1 MITVL
6 GRRNSANVQKVMWTL
21 GELGLDY
28 RRVDVGGT
36 FGYPDDYAN
45 PNRVV
50 PCIVDG
56 ELTLYES
63 NACVRYLARRY
74 GAGTLWPDDPALAV
88 ADQWMDWQQT
98 SLGAFFMLFAH
109 KVRLP
114 PEQADPGQIEPNLRR
129 AGAALAL
136 LDAHL
141 ADRPYVAG
149 TALTVG
155 DIPLGA
161 LMYRW
166 FTLDIDR
173 PALAH
178 LQAWYQR
185 LVERPAYRKHVMVP
199 FGRNHAEWLEHE
211 AESRGVQ

>member
-28 RRVDVGGT
+28 ERIDVGGS
-36 FGYPDDYAN
+36 FGYPEDYPN

-74 GAGTLWPDDPALAV
+74 GAGRLWPDDPQLAV

-98 SLGAFFMLFAH
+98 SLGPFFMMFAH
-109 KVRLP
+109 MIRLP
-114 PEQADPGQIEPNLRR
+114 PEQADPSQIEPNARR
-129 AGAALAL
+129 AGAQLAL

-141 ADRPYVAG
+141 ADRPYIAG
-149 TALTVG
+149 TALSVG

-166 FTLDIDR
+166 FTLDIER
-173 PALAH
+173 PELPNVER
-178 LQAWYQR
+178 WYAR
-185 LVERPAYRKHVMVP
+185 LTERPAYQKHVMVP
-199 FGRNHAEWLEHE
+199 YGSNHAEWLERE
-211 AESRGVQ
+211 AESRDVQ